1 MSSLNKVLLKILVGK
16 SDNNIHFDEVCN
28 LLLSMGFELR
38 IKGSHHIF
46 RKEGINTK
54 INLQRDGNMAKNYQI
69 KQVRN
74 MILENNLGDL

>member
-1 MSSLNKVLLKILVGK
+1 MSRLNKVLLKILVGK
-16 SDNNIHFDEVCN
+16 SDNNIHFDDVCN

-46 RKEGINTK
+46 RKEGINIK
-54 INLQRDGNMAKNYQI
+54 INLQRDGNMAKTYQI

>member
-1 MSSLNKVLLKILVGK
+1 MSRLNKVLLKILVCK
-16 SDNNIHFDEVCN
+16 SDNNIHFDDVCN

-46 RKEGINTK
+46 RKEGINIK
-54 INLQRDGNMAKNYQI
+54 INLQRDGNMAKTYQI